1 MIDVIVAGAGPAGS
15 LAAITLARAGARVLM
30 IDRDAFPR
38 EKLCGDT
45 LNPGAVAW
53 LAARGLHGGP
63 LTSARPLRGMRVSG
77 PHADVVARYA
87 DAAVALALPRAILDH
102 WLLTEAVAA
111 GVRFESGLIV
121 RAPLID
127 DRRGRPVV
135 RGVIVSRRGSPA
147 SPVRL
152 PASITIAA
160 DGRRSAIA
168 RALGLIRHPLHP
180 RRWAFG
186 VYAEGIEGTTD
197 VGEMHIRPNFYFG
210 IAPLTGGRC
219 NICLVTTPR
228 PGVRPVEVIRRTIAA
243 EPALAPR
250 FARARFDADVRV
262 MGPLAVDA
270 RAAGAEGV
278 LLAGDAAGFVDP
290 MTGDGLHLAMRGA
303 ELAAQEAVRV
313 LEHGDFVEAVRRLDE
328 ARRETLRPKQQF
340 NRLLRRLTASPSAVR
355 AGDVGARVAPGL
367 IRWAIRYAGD
377 AA

>member
-38 EKLCGDT
+38 DKLGGDT

-63 LTSARPLRGMRVSG
+63 LTGARPLRGMRVSG

-147 SPVRL
+147 APVRL

-186 VYAEGIEGTTD
+186 VYAEGIEGTSD

-210 IAPLTGGRC
+210 IAPLTDGRC
-219 NICLVTTPR
+219 NVCLVTTPR
-228 PGVRPVEVIRRTIAA
+228 PGARPMDVIRRSVAA

-250 FARARFDADVRV
+250 FVRARFDADVRV